1 MLPLQRLEPEM
12 AFSYSFLLISIKGGV
27 GRGSGNP
34 WKSGSWTAVIS
45 TELAV
50 RAGSQRIQPLC
61 LALLHHLTLPYGA
74 C

>member
-1 MLPLQRLEPEM
+1 MLPLQRLESEM
-12 AFSYSFLLISIKGGV
+12 AFFFLFLLKSIKGGGGV
-27 GRGSGNP
+27 AGNP
-34 WKSGSWTAVIS
+34 WKSCSWTAVIS